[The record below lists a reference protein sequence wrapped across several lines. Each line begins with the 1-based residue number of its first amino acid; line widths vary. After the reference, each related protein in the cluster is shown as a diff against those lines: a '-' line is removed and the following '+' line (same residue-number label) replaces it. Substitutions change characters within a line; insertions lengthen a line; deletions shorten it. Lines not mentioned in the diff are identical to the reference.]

1 MDITKISEQF
11 KVRKIQ
17 EEDVPVVYQLCK
29 GNPLFYEYC
38 PPMVTIEEIREDMI
52 VLPPGKT
59 KEDKYYIGFWDDEKL
74 IAVMDL
80 ILKYPNTETVF
91 IGLFMMDKEEQG
103 KGLGSK
109 IITDLFSCLKG
120 EFAYARLAYVNGNK
134 QSEHFW
140 KKNRFLSTGVVTKQE
155 QYDLVVMEREL

>member
-1 MDITKISEQF
+1 MDITKLSEQF
-11 KVRKIQ
+11 KVRRIQ
-17 EEDVPVVYQLCK
+17 EQDVSVVYQLCK
-29 GNPLFYEYC
+29 GNPLFYDYC
-38 PPMVTIEEIREDMI
+38 PPMVTIEGIREDMI

-80 ILKYPNTETVF
+80 ILKYPNAETVF

-120 EFAYARLAYVNGNK
+120 EFAYARLAYVRGNK

-140 KKNRFLSTGVVTKQE
+140 KKNGFLSTGVITKQE
-155 QYDLVVMEREL
+155 QYDLVVMERKL